1 MPVLHVHTVELHML
15 EWTSADQ
22 NKNLNKNCTI
32 IICIQLPKL
41 CITWSLHVR
50 KISRIIRESPRY
62 STNLLVSHMCH
73 QISWLTLTSELFCAL
88 VWNLAHLFP
97 PKIQNNLWFKVS
109 FWDIFT
115 LVSSVIEVI
124 FPKQIL
130 MVCSLCK
137 TSYNI
142 ISHTHAITCGIGQFV
157 CLLQSQQSIL
167 KRGGGGTHLPLSY
180 AYAPKYPWLF

>member
-1 MPVLHVHTVELHML
+1 MSTQWNFTCWSEPAQTKTRI
-15 EWTSADQ
+15 WTKIVPSLYAFSYQ
-22 NKNLNKNCTI
+22 NYA
-32 IICIQLPKL
+32 LPEVYMYGKSPGL
-41 CITWSLHVR
+41 SGSLLD
-50 KISRIIRESPRY
+50 IA
-62 STNLLVSHMCH
+62 
-73 QISWLTLTSELFCAL
+73 QISCAL

-97 PKIQNNLWFKVS
+97 PKIQNILWFKVS
-109 FWDIFT
+109 FWAIFT

-157 CLLQSQQSIL
+157 RLLQSQNTLGFFSEQKQLSFQSSQWQCIHRQLL
-167 KRGGGGTHLPLSY
+167 KLV
-180 AYAPKYPWLF
+180 